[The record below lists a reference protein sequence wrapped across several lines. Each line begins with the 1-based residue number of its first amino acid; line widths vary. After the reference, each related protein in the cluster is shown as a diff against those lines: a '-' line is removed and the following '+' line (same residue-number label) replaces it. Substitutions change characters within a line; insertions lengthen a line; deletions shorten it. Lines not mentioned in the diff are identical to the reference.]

1 MINRLH
7 AAGQERSPADQQ
19 FVEDDAQT
27 IDVGSRPDLRGIAVE
42 LFGRHVSG
50 RADDRA
56 GPRQPRVAVTE
67 AAGQAK
73 VHDDGLAATLEQH
86 VGRFEVAVHDTA
98 VVHGLQSQ
106 LQTNVAVASVF
117 FYQVENW
124 IGHVVRPRADGQA
137 DDLRMIEG
145 FVIKSA

>member
-1 MINRLH
+1 VGAQVQ
-7 AAGQERSPADQQ
+7 AAP
-19 FVEDDAQT
+19 
-27 IDVGSRPDLRGIAVE
+27 
-42 LFGRHVSG
+42 
-50 RADDRA
+50 
-56 GPRQPRVAVTE
+56 
-67 AAGQAK
+67 
-73 VHDDGLAATLEQH
+73 LAARH
-86 VGRFEVAVHDTA
+86 RIDKGIEVVAAVHPVERA

-145 FVIKSA
+145 FVIKFAELLKWSVRVGRGLEISDELLGTVAIL